1 MTTAHRVWLT
11 PDAHDRLRR
20 ELAQLR
26 KSSID
31 PADEASA
38 DSTAVAV
45 RRAQQ
50 GRIQQ
55 IHDMLM
61 NAVIGAEPPNDGI
74 AEPGMVVTVRYEDT
88 ADTETFLLGARS
100 ADYGGIEVYSV
111 DCPLGT
117 AICGA
122 ATGERRTYEL
132 PDGTT
137 QAVVVERAV
146 PYGLH

>member
-26 KSSID
+26 KDSAD

-61 NAVIGAEPPNDGI
+61 NAVIGEEPPNGGI
-74 AEPGMVVTVRYEDT
+74 DEPGMVVTVRYEGT
-88 ADTETFLLGARS
+88 ADSETFLLGTGG

-111 DCPLGT
+111 DCPLGR
-117 AICGA
+117 AISGA
-122 ATGERRTYEL
+122 ATGDRRTYAL
-132 PDGTT
+132 PDGTV
-137 QAVVVERAV
+137 QAVVLERAM